1 MDLDMTEVVCA
12 CLGTTVQ
19 DIADAITNGA
29 GSYDAVV
36 EATEAT
42 TICGVCEDRVREV
55 VDQLLTD

>member
-1 MDLDMTEVVCA
+1 MDLDMT
-12 CLGTTVQ
+12 
-19 DIADAITNGA
+19 
-29 GSYDAVV
+29 VV

>member
-29 GSYDAVV
+29 
-36 EATEAT
+36 
-42 TICGVCEDRVREV
+42 RK
-55 VDQLLTD
+55 L